1 MHCLGAIVNIA
12 EYPELAQTV
21 EWNWDAE
28 TTTKGNG
35 MFTLLQSFKTVVTF
49 VVLKNTLDYVKSLA
63 SKLQKRDVDIYFA
76 FKMIDEVISNIH
88 ALLSNVDET
97 FDVWYKQAQTLADT
111 MGSVEETP

>member
-1 MHCLGAIVNIA
+1 MQDTKSFQALRKQDSWNAIHVCMETFFELYEIVVHCLGAIVNIA

-35 MFTLLQSFKTVVTF
+35 MLTLLQSFKTVVTF

-63 SKLQKRDVDIYFA
+63 SKLQKRDVDIY
-76 FKMIDEVISNIH
+76 I
-88 ALLSNVDET
+88 LL
-97 FDVWYKQAQTLADT
+97 
-111 MGSVEETP
+111 